1 MSTRQSPNWYGKSL
15 VIRIY
20 SFIGS
25 TGSGNIFLSIA
36 GTAIKTRSIEVHNAV
51 RLIVHFNATRKV
63 TVNQISAN
71 TA

>member
-1 MSTRQSPNWYGKSL
+1 MSTRQSPNWYGKFL

-20 SFIGS
+20 SSIGS

-36 GTAIKTRSIEVHNAV
+36 GIDIKTRRIEVHNDV
-51 RLIVHFNATRKV
+51 RLMVHRIATKNV

-71 TA
+71 TT

>member
-1 MSTRQSPNWYGKSL
+1 MSTRQSPNWYGNSL

-20 SFIGS
+20 SSIGS

-36 GTAIKTRSIEVHNAV
+36 GTATKTRSIEVQNDV
-51 RLIVHFNATRKV
+51 RLVVHRNATRKV
-63 TVNQISAN
+63 TVNQIIAN